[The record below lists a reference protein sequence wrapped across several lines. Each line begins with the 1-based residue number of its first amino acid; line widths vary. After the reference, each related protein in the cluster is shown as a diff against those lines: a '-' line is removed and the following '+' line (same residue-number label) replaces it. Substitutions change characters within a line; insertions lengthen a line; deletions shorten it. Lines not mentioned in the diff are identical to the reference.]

1 MIGTTIFIID
11 TIVRT
16 IGYFQ
21 YDNRRFLMVR
31 SLLDITSNI
40 KQEQRLLL
48 MLQIKFSRFTNNARL
63 NFVEFSS
70 YFTINAVIY
79 VNFYIKNK

>member
-1 MIGTTIFIID
+1 
-11 TIVRT
+11 
-16 IGYFQ
+16 
-21 YDNRRFLMVR
+21 MVR

-48 MLQIKFSRFTNNARL
+48 MLQIKFSRFTNIARL

-70 YFTINAVIY
+70 YFNINAVMN
-79 VNFYIKNK
+79 VNFSIENK

>member
-1 MIGTTIFIID
+1 M
-11 TIVRT
+11 VRT

-21 YDNRRFLMVR
+21 YDCIDNYRRFLMVR

-48 MLQIKFSRFTNNARL
+48 MLQIKFSRLTNNARL

-70 YFTINAVIY
+70 YFNINAVIY
-79 VNFYIKNK
+79 GRKMYFYIKNK